1 MTRTRSRNAALAAA
15 TVASFV
21 LAGTAW
27 FLLWNTPT
35 SQDGFPTFR
44 ADANPAADSPPILEA
59 VSPPGEHT
67 YVTNPRDRSHASAS
81 GWLYC
86 RPRDSQTTEACDGYL
101 TVSIVNMTDRVE
113 ETRRLR
119 VRKGRWSSNMRS
131 NERLVPR
138 EFVCSLGRRADCTLA
153 CLPSPFAWEFPFTA
167 IWRKGIQLSVL
178 DRKSRQHLSEVQLT
192 FLGAGEPVSTPP
204 VGPSPR
210 TAEQARWLRG
220 TSPFSLPCFDKPMQ
234 VWIQSQ
240 GHETRLMGLVGCE
253 GTRTMVLNDSPEI
266 AVDLCD
272 GKELGSHLVFW
283 TSADSVPYRSI
294 PLRREAR
301 MRVSGMPASEL
312 HIALA
317 LSLQPSVLEIVDWQ
331 TLPAATGL
339 AERSVSLCGSN
350 AQRARATGTI
360 ALQWSPPEAP
370 IQRLFLTPL
379 ARQPLHAGIGEVSLA
394 GVSSGTSLMIQ
405 NVLPGDYCMAFDT
418 AAAPQLFSVTAGGA
432 TTLQLTPELDCP
444 LTIDVFVPGRES
456 PLTDAQTLLRR
467 KPAAAPQSWIA
478 AGFDQTRGAY
488 FHELPAGEYQV
499 AVSAKGYDTKLLD
512 VSVAAPSTHLTVFLE
527 PAQRFELEIQAL
539 EGDVP
544 VPLPLSWWAQ

>member
-1 MTRTRSRNAALAAA
+1 M
-15 TVASFV
+15 
-21 LAGTAW
+21 
-27 FLLWNTPT
+27 
-35 SQDGFPTFR
+35 
-44 ADANPAADSPPILEA
+44 
-59 VSPPGEHT
+59 
-67 YVTNPRDRSHASAS
+67 
-81 GWLYC
+81 
-86 RPRDSQTTEACDGYL
+86 
-101 TVSIVNMTDRVE
+101 
-113 ETRRLR
+113 
-119 VRKGRWSSNMRS
+119 RKGRWSSDMRS

-272 GKELGSHLVFW
+272 GMELGSHLVFW
-283 TSADSVPYRSI
+283 TSADRVPYRSI

-317 LSLQPSVLEIVDWQ
+317 LSPQPSVLEIVDWQ

-350 AQRARATGTI
+350 AQRASATGTI

-418 AAAPQLFSVTAGGA
+418 AAAPQLLSVTAGGA

-544 VPLPLSWWAQ
+544 VPLPLSWWAQWQWGAEPLTDGSFTGVSFLGDSGLDQAVSARFQFNRPGTYKARIPPVSGFGFDPRLAIEVGPQLHTLHVWHVEPVEIR